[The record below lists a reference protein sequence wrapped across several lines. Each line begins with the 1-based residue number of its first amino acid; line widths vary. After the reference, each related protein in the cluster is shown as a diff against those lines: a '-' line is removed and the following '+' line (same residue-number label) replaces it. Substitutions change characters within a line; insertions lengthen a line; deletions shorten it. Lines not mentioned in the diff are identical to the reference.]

1 MHKRYHELRHPRI
14 GAFTFAELLVV
25 LVIVSLFVLMA
36 QIHLF
41 GLLKKNTFKAQ
52 VQDFVATMQ
61 MAVTSAA
68 QTGRRYEVTINLD
81 EQSYL
86 LREYILPELQTDDSE
101 EEIILQNNFA
111 ESCRV
116 EYVLFDDLT
125 ETNDQYRVA
134 NFRVGRSGWQSGGK
148 IVLLDI
154 SDGEN
159 GQWQPYSVVVSRLS
173 RIVKLEKGD
182 VQLLRPKT
190 RNEIPF

>member
-1 MHKRYHELRHPRI
+1 MHKLDYAMRHPRI

-25 LVIVSLFVLMA
+25 LVIISLFVLIA

-52 VQDFVATMQ
+52 VQEFVATMQ
-61 MAVTSAA
+61 MATSAAA
-68 QTGRRYEVTINLD
+68 QTGRRYEVTIDLD

-86 LREYILPELQTDDSE
+86 LREYILPELQTDDTE
-101 EEIILQNNFA
+101 EEIIVQNNFA
-111 ESCRV
+111 ENCRV
-116 EYVLFDDLT
+116 VHVLFDDLT
-125 ETNDQYRVA
+125 ETDEQYRVA

-148 IVLLDI
+148 IVILDI
-154 SDGEN
+154 SDEKNGE
-159 GQWQPYSVVVSRLS
+159 WQPYSVMVSRLS

-190 RNEIPF
+190 RNELPF

>member
-1 MHKRYHELRHPRI
+1 MHKRHYAPRHPRI

-25 LVIVSLFVLMA
+25 LVVISLFVLIA

-41 GLLKKNTFKAQ
+41 GLLKRNTFKAQ
-52 VQDFVATMQ
+52 VQEFVATMQ
-61 MAVTSAA
+61 MAVSAAA
-68 QTGRRYEVTINLD
+68 QTGRRYEVTIDLD
-81 EQSYL
+81 QQSYL
-86 LREYILPELQTDDSE
+86 LREYILPELQTEDSE
-101 EEIILQNNFA
+101 EEIIVQNNFA
-111 ESCRV
+111 ENCRV

-125 ETNDQYRVA
+125 ETDDRYRVA

-154 SDGEN
+154 SDKKNGE
-159 GQWQPYSVVVSRLS
+159 WQPYSVVVGRLS

-190 RNEIPF
+190 RNELPF

>member
-1 MHKRYHELRHPRI
+1 MHKRNSALRHPRI

-25 LVIVSLFVLMA
+25 LVVISLFVLIA
-36 QIHLF
+36 QIQLF
-41 GLLKKNTFKAQ
+41 GLLKRNTFKAQ
-52 VQDFVATMQ
+52 VQEFVATMQ
-61 MAVTSAA
+61 MAVNAA
-68 QTGRRYEVTINLD
+68 SQTGRRYEVTIDLD

-111 ESCRV
+111 ENCRV

-125 ETNDQYRVA
+125 ETDDRYRVA

-154 SDGEN
+154 SDEKN
-159 GQWQPYSVVVSRLS
+159 GDWQSYSVLVNRLS

-182 VQLLRPKT
+182 AQLLRPKT
-190 RNEIPF
+190 RNELPF